1 MAAAAA
7 YGHVWG
13 TLHVPLGAE
22 IGALCAFR
30 LARGLGGEA
39 LRRWFGERLSV
50 GLIEPQN
57 SLMDWPLRQRSK

>member
-13 TLHVPLGAE
+13 TLYVPLGAE
-22 IGALCAFR
+22 IGTLCAFR
-30 LARGLGGEA
+30 LARWPGAEP

-57 SLMDWPLRQRSK
+57 SLMDWLLRQRSK